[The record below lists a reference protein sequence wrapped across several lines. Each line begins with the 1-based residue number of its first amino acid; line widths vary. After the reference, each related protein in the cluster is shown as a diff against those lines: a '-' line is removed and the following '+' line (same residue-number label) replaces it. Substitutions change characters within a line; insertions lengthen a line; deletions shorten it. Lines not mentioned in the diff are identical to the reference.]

1 MSGTINT
8 IKCKVCGRDIS
19 PNQDHR
25 DCVIENCV
33 ESLNMAENQLM
44 TISQELKNELKEHE
58 EFVARVSFELD
69 VYQKAFEKIKERFN
83 SKVKNTFAFSPN
95 SVDWINM
102 NIAEVND
109 FLDNVLN
116 QTRKELLDEIKKA

>member
-19 PNQDHR
+19 SNQDHR

-116 QTRKELLDEIKKA
+116 QTRKELLDEMKKA